1 MSEFEQKQSAIQA
14 LLDKHQLDALLL
26 KRVGSFAWATC
37 GAANYV
43 NTATTNGDSQLLI
56 TRSGRYLISNNIEIT
71 RLEKEDG
78 LKRQDWE
85 FHIAPWY
92 QANPALEKLTSGLRL
107 GADGP
112 QPGALDLAD
121 EVARMRSYLLP
132 EEQERFRML
141 CRLTAEAME
150 TTIHTVRPGQTEFE
164 IAARLEFESQQHGIQ
179 PIVLLIA
186 SDRRIFEHRHPLPTA
201 KKVERYAM
209 LISCC
214 RYKGLVSSN
223 TRLVH
228 FGRLPEEIRHKADV
242 LAKID
247 ATFIDST
254 RPGMSEA
261 EIFHNGQTAYAEA
274 GFPDEWQYHH
284 QGGPAAYESREWL
297 ATPDSK
303 DVVRLGQVYAW
314 NPSIAGTKSEDT
326 ILVGSDGCEVLT
338 GQSDWPM
345 ITVEVGGKTYRRPD
359 ILEII

>member
-1 MSEFEQKQSAIQA
+1 
-14 LLDKHQLDALLL
+14 
-26 KRVGSFAWATC
+26 
-37 GAANYV
+37 
-43 NTATTNGDSQLLI
+43 
-56 TRSGRYLISNNIEIT
+56 
-71 RLEKEDG
+71 
-78 LKRQDWE
+78 
-85 FHIAPWY
+85 
-92 QANPALEKLTSGLRL
+92 
-107 GADGP
+107 
-112 QPGALDLAD
+112 
-121 EVARMRSYLLP
+121 
-132 EEQERFRML
+132 
-141 CRLTAEAME
+141 
-150 TTIHTVRPGQTEFE
+150 
-164 IAARLEFESQQHGIQ
+164 
-179 PIVLLIA
+179 
-186 SDRRIFEHRHPLPTA
+186 
-201 KKVERYAM
+201 M

-228 FGRLPEEIRHKADV
+228 FGRLPDEIRHKADV

-247 ATFIDST
+247 ATFVDLT

-338 GQSDWPM
+338 GQADWPM